1 MGGILGVEE
10 HYQKDKKMQF
20 DQFLSKKELEF

>member
-10 HYQKDKKMQF
+10 KYLKEKKMQF
-20 DQFLSKKELEF
+20 DHFLSKKELEL